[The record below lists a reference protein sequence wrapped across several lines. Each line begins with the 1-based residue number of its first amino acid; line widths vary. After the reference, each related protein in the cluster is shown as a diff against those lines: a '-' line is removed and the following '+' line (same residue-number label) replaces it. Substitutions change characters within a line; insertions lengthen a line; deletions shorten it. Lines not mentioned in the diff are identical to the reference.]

1 MKDSQPLSAA
11 KDRDCPRMD
20 EILRCAQALIVSLPT
35 AVSGSLFFALRSPGV
50 YAWGGGPKHP
60 FSFPVFPLQGTL
72 CVQSPEERP
81 LKGPKEKG
89 KEFFCCPC
97 DPAVN
102 GWATE
107 RRKRACPAS
116 LWQPNDQGFVNRLQ
130 YRIWVPR
137 ADCPPVP
144 RTSLASSRWQQLV
157 ETSAKYYTSILRN
170 HAS

>member
-1 MKDSQPLSAA
+1 MGRPIGDGW
-11 KDRDCPRMD
+11 
-20 EILRCAQALIVSLPT
+20 ALVVSLPT
-35 AVSGSLFFALRSPGV
+35 AVSGSLFFPLRSPGV
-50 YAWGGGPKHP
+50 YAWGGGPKQP
-60 FSFPVFPLQGTL
+60 FSFPAFPLQGTL

-116 LWQPNDQGFVNRLQ
+116 IWQPYDQSSMVVRRISPSPHLPLYFLLAHGYRLGK
-130 YRIWVPR
+130 
-137 ADCPPVP
+137 
-144 RTSLASSRWQQLV
+144 LV
-157 ETSAKYYTSILRN
+157 QINGILWI
-170 HAS
+170 

>member
-1 MKDSQPLSAA
+1 MQRGREG
-11 KDRDCPRMD
+11 DRERGRHG
-20 EILRCAQALIVSLPT
+20 ITVSWQALIISLPT

-107 RRKRACPAS
+107 RRKGHVLLAFGNLTIKAHTIVTTPAHTRQTGHS
-116 LWQPNDQGFVNRLQ
+116 TKEGRETKIAPIRS
-130 YRIWVPR
+130 
-137 ADCPPVP
+137 PPHCFGLP
-144 RTSLASSRWQQLV
+144 GG
-157 ETSAKYYTSILRN
+157 
-170 HAS
+170 

>member
-1 MKDSQPLSAA
+1 MQRGREG
-11 KDRDCPRMD
+11 DRERGRHG
-20 EILRCAQALIVSLPT
+20 ITVSWQALIISLPT

-102 GWATE
+102 GWATK

-116 LWQPNDQGFVNRLQ
+116 IWQPYDQGLAASIVFSCNWARHWS
-130 YRIWVPR
+130 RIPTDETPR
-137 ADCPPVP
+137 PIHP
-144 RTSLASSRWQQLV
+144 RKDENHRTKVA
-157 ETSAKYYTSILRN
+157 AKL
-170 HAS
+170 

>member
-1 MKDSQPLSAA
+1 MRRKGDSSATV
-11 KDRDCPRMD
+11 
-20 EILRCAQALIVSLPT
+20 ALIVSLPT
-35 AVSGSLFFALRSPGV
+35 AVSGSLFFPLRSPGV
-50 YAWGGGPKHP
+50 YAWGGGPKQP
-60 FSFPVFPLQGTL
+60 FSFPAFPLQGTL

-116 LWQPNDQGFVNRLQ
+116 IWQPYDQGPHDRHYPCPYPPNRSFYQRRPRNQDRTHPQSSTLLRPPRRLTTPAGDRARELAGPGNWG
-130 YRIWVPR
+130 RI
-137 ADCPPVP
+137 
-144 RTSLASSRWQQLV
+144 
-157 ETSAKYYTSILRN
+157 
-170 HAS
+170 